1 MKAAVLTLALL
12 ALAGVATAATD
23 AERVIGRKS
32 TSGDFAVVA
41 ASGSAVRPTALRV
54 RVTAAPAQA
63 VQVTWKVVCKKGA
76 RSATKRSQY
85 RATAPVARL
94 AGFPML
100 KPDRC
105 SLSASAQL
113 EQQGMITVTLLAR

>member
-1 MKAAVLTLALL
+1 MKAVLLTLALL
-12 ALAGVATAATD
+12 AFAGVATAATS

-41 ASGSAVRPTALRV
+41 ASGAAARPTALRV
-54 RVTAAPAQA
+54 RVTAAPVQA

-76 RSATKRSQY
+76 RAATKRGQF
-85 RATAPVARL
+85 RATAPVTRL
-94 AGFPML
+94 VALSLL